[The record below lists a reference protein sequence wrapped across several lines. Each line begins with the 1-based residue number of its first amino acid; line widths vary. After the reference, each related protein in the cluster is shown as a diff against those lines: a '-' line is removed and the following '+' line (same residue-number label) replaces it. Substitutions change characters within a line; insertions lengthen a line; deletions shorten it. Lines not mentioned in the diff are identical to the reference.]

1 MDRSCLSCSQRTFF
15 KLGPS
20 QEYKRTLGTKGPLY
34 WLQESQTSRY
44 LSRIMNFSVFLNVNI
59 AGILAPDPDRFSG
72 PKRGFSRILE
82 KQ

>member
-1 MDRSCLSCSQRTFF
+1 VSCRHTPDD
-15 KLGPS
+15 PS
-20 QEYKRTLGTKGPLY
+20 QSVIPAFILDHFGILGTKGPLY

-44 LSRIMNFSVFLNVNI
+44 LSRMMNFSVFLNVNI

-72 PKRGFSRILE
+72 PKRGFSRILK

>member
-1 MDRSCLSCSQRTFF
+1 MNPRH
-15 KLGPS
+15 
-20 QEYKRTLGTKGPLY
+20 KGSPL
-34 WLQESQTSRY
+34 LVTRKSNIQIPQQNDE
-44 LSRIMNFSVFLNVNI
+44 FSVFLNVNI

>member
-1 MDRSCLSCSQRTFF
+1 LVTRKSNIQIPQQNDEFFCLPECQ
-15 KLGPS
+15 L
-20 QEYKRTLGTKGPLY
+20 
-34 WLQESQTSRY
+34 
-44 LSRIMNFSVFLNVNI
+44 

>member
-1 MDRSCLSCSQRTFF
+1 M
-15 KLGPS
+15 
-20 QEYKRTLGTKGPLY
+20 
-34 WLQESQTSRY
+34 
-44 LSRIMNFSVFLNVNI
+44 MNFSVFLNVNI